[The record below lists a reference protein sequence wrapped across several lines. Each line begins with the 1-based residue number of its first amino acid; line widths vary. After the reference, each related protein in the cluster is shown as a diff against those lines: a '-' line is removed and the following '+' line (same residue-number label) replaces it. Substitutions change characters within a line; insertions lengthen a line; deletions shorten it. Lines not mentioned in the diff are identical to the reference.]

1 MARFSWGADLHSL
14 AVPSVKRVFFAVIS
28 SFQNVVMASRDG
40 LQDFDFRKA
49 PKLFENLNNFLVRLL
64 DEYS

>member
-1 MARFSWGADLHSL
+1 
-14 AVPSVKRVFFAVIS
+14 VFFAVIS